1 MAAVTGPVKRKY
13 TSTLRA
19 EQASATRRRI
29 RDAAARLFVERG
41 YGRTTIRD
49 IAENAAVAP
58 RTVHLAYPGG
68 KLQIF
73 QDALNVAIAGD
84 EEPLS
89 QAERMRDSG
98 VLDRPAALVSA
109 LALQTATLLER
120 AGPLIMATVT
130 SAGADPD
137 MQRLAADGATATRAT
152 LRTVARQLADAGL
165 LRTGIDADHAA
176 DVLFALCSPHVHAL
190 LRTDRDWAAT
200 TYRTWLEETLRRT
213 LLNPGQRKSPDPNR

>member
-1 MAAVTGPVKRKY
+1 MAAVTDPVKRKY

-29 RDAAARLFVERG
+29 REAATELFVERG

-49 IAENAAVAP
+49 IAETAAVAP

-73 QDALNVAIAGD
+73 QDALNVTIAGD

-89 QAERMRDSG
+89 QAERLRDSG
-98 VLDRPAALVSA
+98 VLDRPADLVKA
-109 LALQTATLLER
+109 LADQSATLLER

-137 MQRLAADGATATRAT
+137 MQRLAAEGAAATRAT
-152 LRTVARQLADAGL
+152 MRAVAYALADADADL
-165 LRTGIDADHAA
+165 LRAGIDADHAA

-190 LRTDRDWAAT
+190 LRTERGWDAAS
-200 TYRTWLEETLRRT
+200 YRTWLEETLRRT
-213 LLNPGQRKSPDPNR
+213 LLNP